1 MVLVSNSAKIISDA
15 ALKASKNGKVLICL
29 NKIESEM
36 NWNRPLK
43 KSGDEKD
50 CRCEILEAP

>member
-1 MVLVSNSAKIISDA
+1 LLSK
-15 ALKASKNGKVLICL
+15 LRKNGKVLIYL

-36 NWNRPLK
+36 NWNRLPK

-50 CRCEILEAP
+50 CSSEILEAP